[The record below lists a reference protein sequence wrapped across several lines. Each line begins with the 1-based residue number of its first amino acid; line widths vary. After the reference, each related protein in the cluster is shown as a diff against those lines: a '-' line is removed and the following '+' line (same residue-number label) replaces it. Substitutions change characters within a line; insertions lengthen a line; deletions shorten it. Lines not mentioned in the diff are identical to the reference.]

1 MYEFLITGIK
11 NSLHKNSFC
20 ISQIMTGTFAHLF
33 LDQHMEVVEVAIAT
47 VRLWHL
53 FLISTSLSCTHCKH
67 GVSLPRILVRFL
79 HHSCCQ
85 KQYGT
90 KFRNPSTEHALQGGK
105 KVIYN
110 LNINIFKL
118 IYGLKLLVFKHYIAL
133 GDTWMEYNVPVCEI
147 NAVIA
152 VSVVTGE
159 SDLDLGSEVSSEESS
174 IYK

>member
-11 NSLHKNSFC
+11 NSLNENSFC

-90 KFRNPSTEHALQGGK
+90 KFRNPYTEHALQGGK
-105 KVIYN
+105 KVINN
-110 LNINIFKL
+110 LSINIFKL

-133 GDTWMEYNVPVCEI
+133 WDTWMEYNVPVCEI

>member
-1 MYEFLITGIK
+1 MYEFLITGFK
-11 NSLHKNSFC
+11 KLLNENSFC
-20 ISQIMTGTFAHLF
+20 ISHIMTRALAYLF

-47 VRLWHL
+47 VRLRHL
-53 FLISTSLSCTHCKH
+53 FLITTDLCCSHRKH
-67 GVSLPRILVRFL
+67 SISLPRILVRLL

-90 KFRNPSTEHALQGGK
+90 KFRNPYTEHALQGGK

-133 GDTWMEYNVPVCEI
+133 GDT
-147 NAVIA
+147 
-152 VSVVTGE
+152 
-159 SDLDLGSEVSSEESS
+159 
-174 IYK
+174 

>member
-1 MYEFLITGIK
+1 MYYKFVHVITDEMKKKKNNNKMYEFLITGIK
-11 NSLHKNSFC
+11 NSLNENSFC

-90 KFRNPSTEHALQGGK
+90 KFRNPYTEHALQGGK
-105 KVIYN
+105 KVIYIKYQY
-110 LNINIFKL
+110 LQVDIWFKTF
-118 IYGLKLLVFKHYIAL
+118 GF
-133 GDTWMEYNVPVCEI
+133 
-147 NAVIA
+147 
-152 VSVVTGE
+152 
-159 SDLDLGSEVSSEESS
+159 
-174 IYK
+174 